1 MEEIRHVTV
10 QDMLK
15 ARDERVMRQQRLLQ
29 HHQPLISFTMNIAGS
44 VKVDADIRRA
54 FCEGERWIN
63 AQIRSGALKNGTQLP
78 TVREKA
84 EQLRLSCG
92 TVKHVYD

>member
-63 AQIRSGALKNGTQLP
+63 AH
-78 TVREKA
+78 
-84 EQLRLSCG
+84 LSQQHDPVLAC
-92 TVKHVYD
+92 

>member
-44 VKVDADIRRA
+44 V
-54 FCEGERWIN
+54 
-63 AQIRSGALKNGTQLP
+63 
-78 TVREKA
+78 
-84 EQLRLSCG
+84 
-92 TVKHVYD
+92 

>member
-29 HHQPLISFTMNIAGS
+29 HHQISYR
-44 VKVDADIRRA
+44 KVYKK
-54 FCEGERWIN
+54 
-63 AQIRSGALKNGTQLP
+63 LKAVLN
-78 TVREKA
+78 RF
-84 EQLRLSCG
+84 
-92 TVKHVYD
+92 